1 MIFCP
6 EGVAVYIDEILNASR
21 PNDPQKNLSLE
32 SVTENPS
39 IGVAREGDVRLRFRE
54 LSYGPAGAYRYGD
67 ATFGMC
73 WTC

>member
-6 EGVAVYIDEILNASR
+6 EGIAVYIDEDLKRIAAEG
-21 PNDPQKNLSLE
+21 PQKNLSLE